1 MSGSVTEFLK
11 NPKLNLTM
19 EKNIF
24 PSTNLFTPVDK
35 ISTTI
40 NKHLRISSILQTFLF
55 AYEKSFTRK

>member
-24 PSTNLFTPVDK
+24 PSTNLFTPIDK

-40 NKHLRISSILQTFLF
+40 DKDLRISSNLHV
-55 AYEKSFTRK
+55 FT